1 MQNLMNNETLYNNIL
16 AAFKESYFEEIKQR
30 IRRGKECNALNCH
43 YNGGTVP
50 YGYSVNEKREYV
62 VDPLTA
68 PVVVEIFEQ
77 YVNGQS
83 VGDIQRALN
92 TRNVAGAPLSAG
104 RIRRML
110 NSRIYIGE
118 YRYGN
123 ITIANGVPAII
134 SNQLFEQVQNM
145 IKNNAHQKEAEKNEF

>member
-1 MQNLMNNETLYNNIL
+1 MQNNNYIMLFENIL
-16 AAFKESYFEEIKQR
+16 DACSECYLAELRQKIKAAQKA
-30 IRRGKECNALNCH
+30 NALNCH

-62 VDPLTA
+62 IDPLTA
-68 PVVVEIFEQ
+68 LVVVEIFEQ
-77 YVNGQS
+77 FVNGQS
-83 VGDIQRALN
+83 VMDIQRVLN
-92 TRNVAGAPLSAG
+92 TRNVAGVPLSDG

-110 NSRIYIGE
+110 KNRIYIGE

-134 SNQLFEQVQNM
+134 SNQLFEQVQDVSERRN
-145 IKNNAHQKEAEKNEF
+145 HKEGTAAGD

>member
-1 MQNLMNNETLYNNIL
+1 MQNLMNNETLYNSIL
-16 AAFKESYFEEIKQR
+16 AACKEFYFEEIKQR

-62 VDPLTA
+62 IDPLTA

-77 YVNGQS
+77 FVHGQS
-83 VGDIQRALN
+83 VMDIQRALN
-92 TRNVAGAPLSAG
+92 TRNVAGVPLSDG

-110 NSRIYIGE
+110 KNRIYIGE

-134 SNQLFEQVQNM
+134 SNQLFEQVQDVSERRN
-145 IKNNAHQKEAEKNEF
+145 HKEGTTAGD

>member
-1 MQNLMNNETLYNNIL
+1 MQNNNYIMLFEHIL
-16 AAFKESYFEEIKQR
+16 DAWSECYLAELRQKIKAAQKA
-30 IRRGKECNALNCH
+30 NALNCH

-62 VDPLTA
+62 IDPLTA

-77 YVNGQS
+77 FVNGQS
-83 VGDIQRALN
+83 VMDIQRALN
-92 TRNVAGAPLSAG
+92 ARNVAGVPLSDG

-110 NSRIYIGE
+110 KNRIYIGE

-134 SNQLFEQVQNM
+134 SNQLFEQVQDVSERRN
-145 IKNNAHQKEAEKNEF
+145 HKEGTAAGD